1 MRSLLC
7 TAAFGLILGLLPAI
21 AQHGGGHG
29 SAGGHGGGFAAHS
42 SFGGGPAFGGVHS
55 SAGSG
60 AHSFSGGRAFSRPS
74 SSSRSSFRNF
84 SGYRGPYISNFPLR
98 GGRGF
103 GRGGWPLWGAYYDP
117 WWWSSGSSYDADYEN
132 DRAYAEQMNQQSL
145 EEQQMR
151 SQQDQDLYARSA
163 PPPPREEAHG
173 ESPVPP
179 TVLVFRDQRKKE
191 VQNYAIVG
199 QTLWNFAPQR
209 TEKIPLSDLDLAA
222 TTKANDERGVD
233 FKVPGT
239 GEAQ

>member
-1 MRSLLC
+1 M
-7 TAAFGLILGLLPAI
+7 A
-21 AQHGGGHG
+21 GH
-29 SAGGHGGGFAAHS
+29 A
-42 SFGGGPAFGGVHS
+42 SFGGGHAFS
-55 SAGSG
+55 SAHSG
-60 AHSFSGGRAFSRPS
+60 PGPAARSFSGGRNFSRPGI
-74 SSSRSSFRNF
+74 SSRNSFQNF
-84 SGYRGPYISNFPLR
+84 NRFRGPFISNYPLNR
-98 GGRGF
+98 GRGF
-103 GRGGWPLWGAYYDP
+103 GRGVWPWWGAYYDP
-117 WWWSSGSSYDADYEN
+117 WWWDSGSSYDADYEN

-145 EEQQMR
+145 AEQQMR

-163 PPPPREEAHG
+163 PPAPRQEAHG

-191 VQNYAIVG
+191 IQNYAIVG

-209 TEKIPLSDLDLAA
+209 TEKISLADLDLAA